1 MEKSRYNEIGSY
13 YMIWAAALLLWE
25 AAVQQAVVGSFR
37 FWPAAGFCL
46 AAAALGTAACGLPGR
61 VGGKVG
67 AVLFLLAYV
76 FYGTQLVYA
85 DIFGSYLSLAY
96 TAMGGEAVTAF
107 WSIAAAAIWRCLPRL
122 LVMALPMAA
131 FYVLR
136 RKKWLPIAGR
146 PWREQVA
153 LAGTAVAV
161 PAILILTLPLMGTG
175 AGTPAGVFNSA
186 SATID
191 RRAEQLG
198 LMTAALLDAK
208 QTLLGSGGVRVSGGL
223 DLTAGGRG
231 STNVLDGMDFDQLD
245 EATEDKDLRSLNDY
259 FASLQGTV
267 KNSYTG
273 LFADY
278 NLIVICA
285 EAFSPYLI
293 DPELTPALYRMSNEG
308 IVFRNFYN
316 SFPNL
321 TTNGEY
327 GLCMG
332 LMPDLSRMNFAVSK
346 DNYLPFCLG
355 NMFSQAGVEAKAY
368 HNNIGT
374 FYDRV
379 NTHTNMGYDFK
390 AIDFGL
396 DMEPGNPASDLEMME
411 KTVDEYLEQEPF
423 HAYYMT
429 YSCHADY
436 SFTDNDMSAQ
446 NQELVADMEGS
457 EELRAYYACQLELE
471 RAMEYLLE
479 RLEEAGVAD
488 RTVVVLTGDH
498 APYGLPEEDYE
509 SLAGDAVEEPF
520 WQYRNSF
527 ICWTGGLEE
536 PIVVDDYCCT
546 QDILPTLLNL
556 FGFSYDS
563 RLLTGRDVLAECTHA
578 ALLKDG
584 SFLTDRMIYDAASG
598 QITWQGEED
607 EDYAQELIQA
617 MEDQLAVSAAILGTN
632 YYDFAFRTLGLS
644 AGQTEREH
652 YASYA
657 DIEGTWYED
666 SVEYLTSLGALSGGG
681 TGDFLGDA
689 AASRAAVLAMIT
701 RGLGLEAGE
710 DDPPYTD
717 LEEGLWYVETVSAA
731 WSAGL
736 LPTDEE
742 TFRPDDPITGEEA
755 EELFAAAARY
765 RGAEDA
771 DVLAEQAVSE
781 AMDRQAEEEGD
792 LGEGILSRGAAAY
805 AAADLLEALESA
817 GSE

>member
-1 MEKSRYNEIGSY
+1 MSESRNRELEAY
-13 YMIWAAALLLWE
+13 YLLWAAAFLLWE
-25 AAVQQAVVGSFR
+25 AAVQQAVVGAFR
-37 FWPAAGFCL
+37 FWPDAGFCL

-67 AVLFLLAYV
+67 AVLFPLAYA

-107 WSIAAAAIWRCLPRL
+107 WSIAAAAIGRCLPRL
-122 LVMALPMAA
+122 LVMALPLIA

-146 PWREQVA
+146 PLRSQLA
-153 LAGTAVAV
+153 LVGVGAAV
-161 PAILILTLPLMGTG
+161 PVLLVLTLPLMGTG
-175 AGTPAGVFNSA
+175 AGSPHSAFYGA

-198 LMTAALLDAK
+198 LLTAGVLDAK

-231 STNVLDGMDFDQLD
+231 PTNVLDGMDFDRLD
-245 EATEDKDLRSLNDY
+245 EATEDGDLLSLNNY

-273 LFADY
+273 MFADY

-293 DPELTPALYRMSNEG
+293 DPELTPTLYRMSNEG

-332 LMPDLSRMNFAVSK
+332 LMPDLSRMSFAVSK

-355 NMFSQAGVEAKAY
+355 NMFSQAGVEARAY

-379 NTHTNMGYDFK
+379 NTHTNMGYTFE

-396 DMEPGNPASDLEMME
+396 DMEPGNPTSDLEMME
-411 KTVDEYLEQEPF
+411 KTVDEYLDQEPF

-429 YSCHADY
+429 YSGHADY

-446 NQELVADMEGS
+446 NQDLVADMEGS

-471 RAMEYLLE
+471 KAMEYLLE

-488 RTVVVLTGDH
+488 HTVVVLTGDH

-509 SLAGDAVEEPF
+509 TLAGDAVEEPF

-536 PIVVDDYCCT
+536 PIVVEDYCCT

-556 FGFSYDS
+556 FGFDYDS
-563 RLLTGRDVLAECTHA
+563 RLLTGRDVLADCTHA

-584 SFLTDRMIYDAASG
+584 SFLTADMVYDASSG
-598 QITWQGEED
+598 EITWLGEED
-607 EDYAQELIQA
+607 EAYAQELIQA
-617 MEDQLAVSAAILGTN
+617 MENQLTVSAAILDTN

-644 AGQTEREH
+644 AGRTQREH

-666 SVEYLTSLGALSGGG
+666 AVESLTSLGALSGGG
-681 TGDFLGDA
+681 TGDFVGESP
-689 AASRAAVLAMIT
+689 ASRAAVLAMLT

-710 DDPPYTD
+710 EELPYTD
-717 LEEGLWYVETVSAA
+717 LEEGLWYVDTVSAA

-736 LPTDEE
+736 LPEGE
-742 TFRPDDPITGEEA
+742 TQFRPDDPITAEEA
-755 EELFAAAARY
+755 EALFAAAAQY
-765 RGAEDA
+765 RGAEDSGT
-771 DVLAEQAVSE
+771 LAEQVVSQ
-781 AMDRQAEEEGD
+781 AMERQAEEGPD
-792 LGEGILSRGAAAY
+792 LGEDILSRGAAAY
-805 AAADLLEALESA
+805 AAAALLEDLASLPS
-817 GSE
+817 

>member
-1 MEKSRYNEIGSY
+1 MEKSRFNEIGSY
-13 YMIWAAALLLWE
+13 YVIWAAAFLLWE

-61 VGGKVG
+61 IGGKVG
-67 AVLFLLAYV
+67 AVLFPLAYA

-107 WSIAAAAIWRCLPRL
+107 WSIAAAAIGRCLPRL

-153 LAGTAVAV
+153 LAGTAVVV
-161 PAILILTLPLMGTG
+161 PAVLILTLPLMGTG
-175 AGTPAGVFNSA
+175 AGTPAGVFDSA

-231 STNVLDGMDFDQLD
+231 PRNVLDGMDFDRLD
-245 EATEDKDLRSLNDY
+245 EATEDQDLRSLNDY

-332 LMPDLSRMNFAVSK
+332 LMPDLSRMSFAVSK
-346 DNYLPFCLG
+346 NNYLPFCLG
-355 NMFSQAGVEAKAY
+355 SMFSQAGVEARAY

-379 NTHTNMGYDFK
+379 NTHTNMGYTFQ

-396 DMEPGNPASDLEMME
+396 DMEPGNPTSDLEMME

-429 YSCHADY
+429 YSGHADY
-436 SFTDNDMSAQ
+436 SFTDNDMSAR

-471 RAMEYLLE
+471 KAVEYLLE
-479 RLEEAGVAD
+479 RLEEAGAAD
-488 RTVVVLTGDH
+488 HTVVVLTGDH

-509 SLAGDAVEEPF
+509 TLAGDAVEEPF

-617 MEDQLAVSAAILGTN
+617 MEDQLTVSAAILGTN
-632 YYDFAFRTLGLS
+632 YYEFAFRTLGLS

-666 SVEYLTSLGALSGGG
+666 AVEYLTSLGALSGGG

-710 DDPPYTD
+710 ESPPYTD

-755 EELFAAAARY
+755 EELFAAVARY
-765 RGAEDA
+765 RGMEDG
-771 DVLAEQAVSE
+771 DTLAEQAVSE
-781 AMDRQAEEEGD
+781 AMDRQAEEGSA
-792 LGEGILSRGAAAY
+792 LGEDSLSRGAAAY
-805 AAADLLEALESA
+805 AAANLLAALESA

>member
-1 MEKSRYNEIGSY
+1 MEKSRFNEIGSY
-13 YMIWAAALLLWE
+13 YVIWAAAFLLWE

-46 AAAALGTAACGLPGR
+46 TAAALGTAACGLPGR
-61 VGGKVG
+61 IGGKVG
-67 AVLFLLAYV
+67 AVLFPLAYV

-107 WSIAAAAIWRCLPRL
+107 WSIAAAAIGRCLPRL

-146 PWREQVA
+146 PWREQAA
-153 LAGTAVAV
+153 LAGTAVVV
-161 PAILILTLPLMGTG
+161 PAVLILTLPLMGTG
-175 AGTPAGVFNSA
+175 AGTPAGVFDSA

-208 QTLLGSGGVRVSGGL
+208 QTLLGSGSVRVSGGL

-231 STNVLDGMDFDQLD
+231 PRNVLDGMDFDGLD
-245 EATEDKDLRSLNDY
+245 EATEDQDLRSLNDY

-273 LFADY
+273 MFADY

-332 LMPDLSRMNFAVSK
+332 LMPDLSRMSFAVSK

-355 NMFSQAGVEAKAY
+355 NMFSQAGVEARAY

-396 DMEPGNPASDLEMME
+396 DMEPGNPTSDLEMME

-429 YSCHADY
+429 YSGHADY
-436 SFTDNDMSAQ
+436 SFTDNDISAQ

-471 RAMEYLLE
+471 KAMEYLLE

-488 RTVVVLTGDH
+488 HTVVVLTGDH

-509 SLAGDAVEEPF
+509 TLAGDAVEEPF

-617 MEDQLAVSAAILGTN
+617 MEDQLTVSAAILGTN
-632 YYDFAFRTLGLS
+632 YYEFAFRTLGLS

-666 SVEYLTSLGALSGGG
+666 AVEYLTSLGALSGGG

-710 DDPPYTD
+710 ESPPYTD

-765 RGAEDA
+765 RDMEDG
-771 DVLAEQAVSE
+771 DTLAEQAVTE
-781 AMDRQAEEEGD
+781 AMDRQAEEGSD
-792 LGEGILSRGAAAY
+792 LGEDTLSRGAAAY
-805 AAADLLEALESA
+805 AAANLLAALESA

>member
-1 MEKSRYNEIGSY
+1 MEKSRFNEIGSY
-13 YMIWAAALLLWE
+13 YVIWAAAFLLWE

-61 VGGKVG
+61 IGGKVG
-67 AVLFLLAYV
+67 AVLFPLAYA

-107 WSIAAAAIWRCLPRL
+107 WSIAAAAIGRCLPRL

-153 LAGTAVAV
+153 LAGTAVVV
-161 PAILILTLPLMGTG
+161 PAVLILTLPLMGTG
-175 AGTPAGVFNSA
+175 AGTPAGVFDSA

-231 STNVLDGMDFDQLD
+231 PRNVLDGMDFDRLD
-245 EATEDKDLRSLNDY
+245 EATEDQDLRSLNDY

-332 LMPDLSRMNFAVSK
+332 LMPDLSRMSFAVSK
-346 DNYLPFCLG
+346 NNYLPFCLG
-355 NMFSQAGVEAKAY
+355 SMFSQAGVEARAY

-379 NTHTNMGYDFK
+379 NTHTNMGYTFQ

-396 DMEPGNPASDLEMME
+396 DMEPGNPTSDLEMME

-429 YSCHADY
+429 YSGHADY
-436 SFTDNDMSAQ
+436 SFTDNDMSAR

-471 RAMEYLLE
+471 KAMEYLLE
-479 RLEEAGVAD
+479 RLEEAGIAD
-488 RTVVVLTGDH
+488 HTVVVLTGDH

-509 SLAGDAVEEPF
+509 ALADEVVEEPF
-520 WQYRNSF
+520 WQYRSSF

-563 RLLTGRDVLAECTHA
+563 RLLTGRDALAECTHA

-598 QITWQGEED
+598 QITWQREED
-607 EDYAQELIQA
+607 EDYARELIQA
-617 MEDQLAVSAAILGTN
+617 MEDQFAVSAAILGTN
-632 YYDFAFRTLGLS
+632 YYEFAFRTLGLS

-681 TGDFLGDA
+681 TGDFSGDA
-689 AASRAAVLAMIT
+689 PASRAAVLAMIT

-710 DDPPYTD
+710 ESPPYTD

-765 RGAEDA
+765 RDMEDG
-771 DVLAEQAVSE
+771 DTLAEQAVTE
-781 AMDRQAEEEGD
+781 AMDRQAEEGSG
-792 LGEGILSRGAAAY
+792 LGEDILSRGAAAY
-805 AAADLLEALESA
+805 AAADLLAALESA

>member
-1 MEKSRYNEIGSY
+1 MEKSRFNEIGSY
-13 YMIWAAALLLWE
+13 YVIWAAAFLLWE

-61 VGGKVG
+61 IGGKVG
-67 AVLFLLAYV
+67 AVLFPLAYV

-107 WSIAAAAIWRCLPRL
+107 WSIATAAIGRCLPRL

-146 PWREQVA
+146 PWREQAA
-153 LAGTAVAV
+153 LAGTAVVV
-161 PAILILTLPLMGTG
+161 PAVLILTLPLMGTG
-175 AGTPAGVFNSA
+175 AGTPAGVFDSA

-208 QTLLGSGGVRVSGGL
+208 QTLLGSGSVRVSGGL

-231 STNVLDGMDFDQLD
+231 PRNVLDGMDFDGLD
-245 EATEDKDLRSLNDY
+245 EATEDQDLRSLNDY

-273 LFADY
+273 MFADY

-332 LMPDLSRMNFAVSK
+332 LMPDLSRMSFAVSK

-355 NMFSQAGVEAKAY
+355 NMFSQAGVEARAY

-396 DMEPGNPASDLEMME
+396 DMEPGNPTSDLEMME

-429 YSCHADY
+429 YSGHADY
-436 SFTDNDMSAQ
+436 SFTDNDISAQ

-488 RTVVVLTGDH
+488 HTVVVLTGDH

-509 SLAGDAVEEPF
+509 TLAGDAVEEPF

-617 MEDQLAVSAAILGTN
+617 MEDQLTVSAAILGTN
-632 YYDFAFRTLGLS
+632 YYEFAFRTLGLS

-666 SVEYLTSLGALSGGG
+666 AVEYLTSLGALSGGG

-710 DDPPYTD
+710 ESPPYTD

-765 RGAEDA
+765 RDMEDG
-771 DVLAEQAVSE
+771 DTLAEQAVTE
-781 AMDRQAEEEGD
+781 AMDRQAEEGSA
-792 LGEGILSRGAAAY
+792 LGEDILSRGAAAY
-805 AAADLLEALESA
+805 AAANLLAALESA

>member
-1 MEKSRYNEIGSY
+1 MEKSRFNEIGSY
-13 YMIWAAALLLWE
+13 YVIWAAAFLLWE

-67 AVLFLLAYV
+67 AVLFPLAYV

-107 WSIAAAAIWRCLPRL
+107 WSIAAAAIGRCLPRL

-153 LAGTAVAV
+153 LAGTAVVV
-161 PAILILTLPLMGTG
+161 PAALILTLPLMGTG
-175 AGTPAGVFNSA
+175 AGTPAGVFDSA

-208 QTLLGSGGVRVSGGL
+208 QTLLGSGSVRVSGGL

-231 STNVLDGMDFDQLD
+231 PRNVLDGMDFDGLD
-245 EATEDKDLRSLNDY
+245 EATKDQDLRSLNDY

-273 LFADY
+273 MFANY

-293 DPELTPALYRMSNEG
+293 DPELTPALYHMSNEG

-332 LMPDLSRMNFAVSK
+332 LMPDLSRMSFAVSK

-355 NMFSQAGVEAKAY
+355 NMFSQAGVEARAY

-379 NTHTNMGYDFK
+379 NTHTNMGYTFQ

-396 DMEPGNPASDLEMME
+396 DMEPGNPTSDLEMME

-429 YSCHADY
+429 YSGHADY

-457 EELRAYYACQLELE
+457 EELLAYYACQLELE
-471 RAMEYLLE
+471 KAVEYLLE

-488 RTVVVLTGDH
+488 HTVVVLTGDH

-509 SLAGDAVEEPF
+509 TLAGDAVEEPF

-617 MEDQLAVSAAILGTN
+617 MEDQLTVSAAILGTN
-632 YYDFAFRTLGLS
+632 YYEFAFRTLGLS

-666 SVEYLTSLGALSGGG
+666 AVEYLTSLGALSGGG
-681 TGDFLGDA
+681 TGDFLGDT

-710 DDPPYTD
+710 ESPPYTD

-731 WSAGL
+731 WLAGL

-765 RGAEDA
+765 RDMEDG
-771 DVLAEQAVSE
+771 DTLAEQAVSE
-781 AMDRQAEEEGD
+781 AMDRQAEEGSD
-792 LGEGILSRGAAAY
+792 LGEDSLSRGAAAY
-805 AAADLLEALESA
+805 AAANLLAALESA